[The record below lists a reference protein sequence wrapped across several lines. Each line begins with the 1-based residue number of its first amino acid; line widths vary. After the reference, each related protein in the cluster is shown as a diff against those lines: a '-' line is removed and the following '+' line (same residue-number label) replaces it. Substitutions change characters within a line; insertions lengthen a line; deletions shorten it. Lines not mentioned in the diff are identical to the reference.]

1 MNKQLFSKDKLTT
14 YLLIVSIITI
24 TLIGL
29 YFLGLVS
36 SSILTKLFSAISAVL
51 IPFVIAFFLSFI
63 IGPIANWFET
73 KLRINKTISIVIA
86 ILLGIVFIIG
96 ILFISVLFVF
106 TQLNTILTS
115 LISLINNAPVEAI
128 LVEITELIGTYLSS
142 NDIGAI
148 LEEISNNGAS
158 IEKIFTLLGSI
169 FITLTDIASSILS
182 VIVVFALAP
191 VFLFYLIKE
200 KTLIFTSIAK
210 VAPKPIRGHII
221 ELGKRSDHV
230 IRKYFVGQGI
240 MMMIIFTYFF
250 ITLSILSFFIKGF
263 EIQHAFIFSL
273 LMGLFNFIPYVGA
286 WLGLA
291 APVIFL
297 LTLHLEFKGLPDIG
311 NMYFIAIIIVIIIH
325 LIEQGLEMSIIQP
338 NVIGKQVHIHPLA
351 VLASLIFFGGVFG
364 FVGVLLAVPLAGTIR
379 AFIEYF
385 GEQAQTSNTLPTAEV
400 PVSSSDI
407 KITKRKKTK
416 K

>member
-1 MNKQLFSKDKLTT
+1 
-14 YLLIVSIITI
+14 
-24 TLIGL
+24 
-29 YFLGLVS
+29 
-36 SSILTKLFSAISAVL
+36 
-51 IPFVIAFFLSFI
+51 
-63 IGPIANWFET
+63 
-73 KLRINKTISIVIA
+73 
-86 ILLGIVFIIG
+86 
-96 ILFISVLFVF
+96 
-106 TQLNTILTS
+106 
-115 LISLINNAPVEAI
+115 
-128 LVEITELIGTYLSS
+128 
-142 NDIGAI
+142 
-148 LEEISNNGAS
+148 
-158 IEKIFTLLGSI
+158 
-169 FITLTDIASSILS
+169 
-182 VIVVFALAP
+182 
-191 VFLFYLIKE
+191 
-200 KTLIFTSIAK
+200 
-210 VAPKPIRGHII
+210 
-221 ELGKRSDHV
+221 
-230 IRKYFVGQGI
+230 
-240 MMMIIFTYFF
+240 
-250 ITLSILSFFIKGF
+250 
-263 EIQHAFIFSL
+263 
-273 LMGLFNFIPYVGA
+273 MGLFNFIPYVGA

-385 GEQAQTSNTLPTAEV
+385 GEQVQTSNTLPTAEV